1 MAAVAPSPADLELRK
16 AFAEMQMNKIESTK
30 KLRVLDMQIDSLKKS
45 KQRLI
50 ITEHEVSN
58 LPPETKVYA
67 SIGRMFALSSA
78 QEMSDELKG
87 KQTKVDTMISQCDT
101 NKSYVVKS
109 LKEQEEN
116 LRELVQQKK
125 RDADGAK

>member
-1 MAAVAPSPADLELRK
+1 MAAVASPADLELRK

-30 KLRVLDMQIDSLKKS
+30 KLRVLDIQIESLKKS

-50 ITEHEVSN
+50 ITEHEVTN

-67 SIGRMFALSSA
+67 SIGRMFALSSVP
-78 QEMSDELKG
+78 EMTSELQG
-87 KQTKVDTMISQCDT
+87 KQTKVDSMISQCDN
-101 NKSYVVKS
+101 NKGYLLKN
-109 LKEQEEN
+109 LKEMEDN

-125 RDADGAK
+125 RDADTAAK

>member
-1 MAAVAPSPADLELRK
+1 MAAAVAQSPADLELRK

-30 KLRVLDMQIDSLKKS
+30 KLRS

-78 QEMSDELKG
+78 PEMTSELKA
-87 KQTKVDTMISQCDT
+87 KQTKVDSMISQCDT
-101 NKSYVVKS
+101 NKNYVLKN
-109 LKEQEEN
+109 LKEQEDN

-125 RDADGAK
+125 RDADAAK